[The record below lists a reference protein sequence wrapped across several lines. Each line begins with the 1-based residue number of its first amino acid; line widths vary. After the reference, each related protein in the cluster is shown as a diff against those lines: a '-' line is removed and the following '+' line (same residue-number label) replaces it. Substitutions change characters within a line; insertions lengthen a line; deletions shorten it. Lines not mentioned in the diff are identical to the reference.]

1 MSISKYL
8 LGLIGL
14 LALFTSSAFA
24 ENFPGKNGY
33 LTDSQGNV
41 VRGAFGTCWHSGFW
55 TPDMAIAECEP
66 NLVKKAEAAP
76 PVVQEK
82 PEVIPPPI
90 PAIHFNA
97 ETLFDFDRAVVKP
110 EGQKILND
118 EIVTHMQ
125 SLPQTE
131 QLIITGHTDRIGT
144 VEYNQNLSE
153 RRANAVKAYLEKQG
167 IDAQRMR
174 ALGKGKSEPDPV
186 ANTKVACRGMRG
198 EKLIA
203 CLQPDRRVTVK
214 PTAGSSS
221 GE

>member
-1 MSISKYL
+1 MKASKL
-8 LGLIGL
+8 CLIGL
-14 LALFTSSAFA
+14 LAFFSSCAFSEGA
-24 ENFPGKNGY
+24 TGKNGY

-66 NLVKKAEAAP
+66 YLIKKAEAAT

-82 PEVIPPPI
+82 SAAIPLAV

-110 EGQKILND
+110 EGQKILD
-118 EIVTHMQ
+118 EKIVPDMKSH
-125 SLPQTE
+125 PDAAP
-131 QLIITGHTDRIGT
+131 LIITGHTDRIGT
-144 VEYNQNLSE
+144 VQYNQDLSE
-153 RRANAVKAYLEKQG
+153 RRANAVQAYLEKQG
-167 IDAQRMR
+167 IDARRMS

-214 PTAGSSS
+214 STAGSSS

>member
-1 MSISKYL
+1 MSISQYL
-8 LGLIGL
+8 LGLVWL

-55 TPDMAIAECEP
+55 TPEMAIAECEP
-66 NLVKKAEAAP
+66 YLIKKAEAAP

-82 PEVIPPPI
+82 PAAIPPKVS
-90 PAIHFNA
+90 AIHFNA
-97 ETLFDFDRAVVKP
+97 EALFDFDRAVVKP
-110 EGQKILND
+110 EGQKILD
-118 EIVTHMQ
+118 EKIVPDMKSH
-125 SLPQTE
+125 PDAAP
-131 QLIITGHTDRIGT
+131 LIITGHTDRIGT
-144 VEYNQNLSE
+144 VQYNQDLSE

-167 IDAQRMR
+167 IDTRRMS
-174 ALGKGKSEPDPV
+174 ASGKGKSEPDPV
-186 ANTKVACRGMRG
+186 ASTKVACRGMRG

-203 CLQPDRRVTVK
+203 CLQPDRRVTVES
-214 PTAGSSS
+214 AAQR